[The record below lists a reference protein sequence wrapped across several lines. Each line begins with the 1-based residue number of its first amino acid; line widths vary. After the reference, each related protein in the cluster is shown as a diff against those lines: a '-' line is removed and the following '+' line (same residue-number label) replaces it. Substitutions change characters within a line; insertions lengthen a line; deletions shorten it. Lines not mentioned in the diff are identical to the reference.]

1 MALVT
6 RSLLHFV
13 PALAVLWGLLV
24 APVHA
29 TASPSPPDLATPATI
44 ATGEHT
50 KKLGLP
56 KPPSSATPG
65 AAPAPDASKADDS
78 SWVYRTVASLAGVI
92 VLIVAVSFV
101 VQRVA
106 RQQGGLIAS
115 LGPGGRA
122 PSGLLEVLGRY
133 PISRGTTLVLLKVD
147 RRVLL
152 LCQTSAKRFA
162 SGTSMSTLCEITD
175 PDDVASILVK
185 ARDEE
190 GDTLARKFESM
201 LGSFAGKHATAA
213 TVEPK
218 PAGGP
223 RAAAGLADLLRGNT
237 PKKAAAKPTTPAK
250 PLTKA
255 QAIAA
260 LESRLQALRAQ
271 GAKEKAA

>member
-1 MALVT
+1 
-6 RSLLHFV
+6 V
-13 PALAVLWGLLV
+13 PA
-24 APVHA
+24 
-29 TASPSPPDLATPATI
+29 SI
-44 ATGEHT
+44 ATGEHA

-56 KPPSSATPG
+56 KPTSTAAPGATPAPE
-65 AAPAPDASKADDS
+65 AAKADDS

-152 LCQTSAKRFA
+152 LCQTSGKRFA
-162 SGTSMSTLCEITD
+162 SGTSMSTLCEMTD
-175 PDDVASILVK
+175 PDEVASILVK

-201 LGSFAGKHATAA
+201 LGAFGAKHAPAA
-213 TVEPK
+213 TMEPK
-218 PAGGP
+218 PSGST
-223 RAAAGLADLLRGNT
+223 RATAGLADLLRGST
-237 PKKAAAKPTTPAK
+237 TKKSPPKPNAPSK